1 MLAGL
6 IALTMAAAFC
16 SAALYINIA
25 EHPARMLLDDANALA
40 QWGPSYDRAFNFQ
53 GGLAVASG
61 IAGLVQAWLSGDWIW
76 AVGAVLMLAN
86 WPYTLAAILPLN
98 HRLKDIAPDMVATR
112 ARPMLTQW
120 NRLHMGRSAMSAV
133 AVAVFLFAAHT
144 TSVA

>member
-6 IALTMAAAFC
+6 IALTLAAAFC

-53 GGLAVASG
+53 GGLAVLG
-61 IAGLVQAWLSGDWIW
+61 GGAGLVQAWLSGDWLW
-76 AVGAVLMLAN
+76 ALGAVLMLAN

-98 HRLKDIAPDMVATR
+98 HRLKEIPSNEIATKAR
-112 ARPMLTQW
+112 AMLVRW
-120 NRLHMGRSAMSAV
+120 NRLHAGRSAMSAG
-133 AVAVFLFAAHT
+133 AVIVFLWAANAT
-144 TSVA
+144 NIA